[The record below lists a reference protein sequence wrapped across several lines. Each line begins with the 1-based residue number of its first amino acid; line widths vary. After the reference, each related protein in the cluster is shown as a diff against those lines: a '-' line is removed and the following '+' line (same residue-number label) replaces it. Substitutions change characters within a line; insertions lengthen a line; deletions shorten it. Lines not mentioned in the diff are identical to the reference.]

1 MRLSDVDTTDLKN
14 AINSGYLHVTF
25 FIKDKDFFFLV
36 GNWIELSLR

>member
-1 MRLSDVDTTDLKN
+1 MRLSNVDTTDLKN

-25 FIKDKDFFFLV
+25 FIKDKDLV